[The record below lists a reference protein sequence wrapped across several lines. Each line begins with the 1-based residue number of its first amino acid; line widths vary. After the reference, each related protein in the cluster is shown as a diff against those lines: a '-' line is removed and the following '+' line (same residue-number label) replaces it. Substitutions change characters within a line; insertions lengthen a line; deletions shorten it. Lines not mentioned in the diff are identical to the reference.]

1 MENSVRYHVPALLI
15 ISWNNFKAMVN
26 DLINIEKLCLKA
38 PTNRLFKC
46 ILYKQQH
53 IFINFTKLYYSVW
66 KVQFDHMCRTMPM
79 PHFETTRPI
88 TVQEGDKP
96 VKEARNK
103 PSKEERNKPLKV
115 IYSNG

>member
-1 MENSVRYHVPALLI
+1 
-15 ISWNNFKAMVN
+15 
-26 DLINIEKLCLKA
+26 
-38 PTNRLFKC
+38 
-46 ILYKQQH
+46 
-53 IFINFTKLYYSVW
+53 
-66 KVQFDHMCRTMPM
+66 M